1 MENNRTYTIL
11 NISDLVNVDFSQV
24 GETSENTI
32 RKSINE
38 TEFVIKYNTTP
49 TFISDGSV
57 TPVQVL
63 NHTEVLDLMN
73 TSKWSEDIPE

>member
-11 NISDLVNVDFSQV
+11 NIADLVNVDFSQV
-24 GETSENTI
+24 GETNENTI
-32 RKSINE
+32 RKSIDK
-38 TEFVIKYNTTP
+38 TQFVIKYNTTP

-57 TPVQVL
+57 IPIQVL